1 MISIPGK
8 AKTILLFALIFL
20 VYISSVRFLGTIDGA
35 PTRMLPISILKEGD
49 FDLDEYVPARNDD
62 FVWFVLVETD
72 DGHYISKYPVLS
84 SVLAL
89 PFYAVPHF
97 LGVEFTTAII
107 ITLAKISAAFITAM
121 SAILL
126 LFIFRKYLSEK
137 WSVFLTIAYAFGTSS
152 WTVSSQDLW
161 QHGASQLFL
170 IMTVYLLLKA
180 KKSDLH
186 FLLIG
191 ITIGLGIAARYLN
204 IIFAGVYLLFI
215 LYRYRKKIISTLLGV
230 MVPISLLLMYQSYY
244 LDNPLQ
250 TGYSCNAYS
259 NRTFAC
265 IEGWYSGFW
274 DGFGGLLIS
283 PSRGIFIFTPFLIF
297 SLVGLWLLW
306 RRGKKE
312 TQDYN
317 LFFRYISVGVI
328 IFIIVMSKW
337 WAWYGGVTYG
347 PRMLA
352 DITPLLMLFFIPLL
366 ESPIFKKK
374 FVSII
379 IIFLIVISIINQFTG
394 IIFWDGSWQKA
405 DTLSADHSWLWDWSN
420 SQLIYYL
427 KMFF

>member
-1 MISIPGK
+1 MISLPSK
-8 AKTILLFALIFL
+8 ARTILLFVLIFL

-49 FDLDEYVPARNDD
+49 FDLDEYVPARQDD
-62 FVWFVLVETD
+62 FVWFVLIETT
-72 DGHYISKYPVLS
+72 DGHFISKYPVLS
-84 SVLAL
+84 SILAL
-89 PFYAVPHF
+89 PFYAIPHF
-97 LGVEFTTAII
+97 LGIGFTTAII
-107 ITLAKISAAFITAM
+107 ITLSKISAAFITAI

-170 IMTVYLLLKA
+170 ILTVYLLLKP
-180 KKSDLH
+180 KKSDLR

-191 ITIGLGIAARYLN
+191 VVIGLSIAARYLN
-204 IIFAGVYLLFI
+204 VIFGAVYLIFI
-215 LYRYRKKIISTLLGV
+215 LYKYRTKIFSTLLGV
-230 MVPISLLLMYQSYY
+230 LVPLSLVLIYQSYY
-244 LDNPLQ
+244 LDNPFQ

-259 NRTFAC
+259 NRSFAC
-265 IEGWYSGFW
+265 IEGWYSEFW

-283 PSRGIFIFTPFLIF
+283 PSRGLFIFTPFLIF
-297 SLVGLWLLW
+297 SLIGMWLIW
-306 RRGKKE
+306 KRNKKE
-312 TQDYN
+312 VRDYN
-317 LFFRYISVGVI
+317 LLFKFTSIGVL
-328 IFIIVMSKW
+328 IFVVVMSKW

-352 DITPLLMLFFIPLL
+352 DITPLMMLFFIPLL
-366 ESPIFKKK
+366 RSELFKRKVVPAIFILLVV
-374 FVSII
+374 F
-379 IIFLIVISIINQFTG
+379 SIINQFTG

-405 DTLSADHSWLWDWSN
+405 DTLSADHAWLWDWGN
-420 SQLIYYL
+420 SQLIYYI